1 MNFGAIQ
8 IHIINYA
15 ALCNRKVP
23 VFWPCLPAIKPL
35 HKYVEIGHKTQKV
48 TVTGSPEHSSSHV
61 DTDVLK
67 SFYSVNTK
75 IENRN
80 ITRIGVVESTCALY
94 SNGSTKIL
102 KMEFEIDSINVGRVD
117 TDDEM
122 SRITEIEVL
131 FWLHTIV
138 LFYYHPTKWTDRR

>member
-138 LFYYHPTKWTDRR
+138 LFYYHPTNWTDRR

>member
-117 TDDEM
+117 TG
-122 SRITEIEVL
+122 R
-131 FWLHTIV
+131 
-138 LFYYHPTKWTDRR
+138 